1 MSNEHDTQPAVH
13 ERYADYDWHPD
24 LHRAQSWQCPAP
36 ERETGYPRS
45 WWAAVLVCAAAA
57 LVITLTGCGGG
68 DEGEGDTVYVN
79 YHPEKKPTPPEAL
92 L

>member
-1 MSNEHDTQPAVH
+1 MNARHGSESWAT
-13 ERYADYDWHPD
+13 RC
-24 LHRAQSWQCPAP
+24 HRAAWNEGADWREPVPQRAP
-36 ERETGYPRS
+36 PETGYPRS
-45 WWAAVLVCAAAA
+45 WWAVVIVCAIAA

-68 DEGEGDTVYVN
+68 DEGEGETVYVN